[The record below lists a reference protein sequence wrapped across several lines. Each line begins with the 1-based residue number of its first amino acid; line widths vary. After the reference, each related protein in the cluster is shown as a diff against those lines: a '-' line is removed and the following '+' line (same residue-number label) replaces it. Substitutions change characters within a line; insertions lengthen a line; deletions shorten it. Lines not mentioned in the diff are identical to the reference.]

1 MNPNEIISI
10 QDQMASKRSNWESL
24 AQETCRFIAPENA
37 IFATTR
43 TEGMPLHNNIFDTTA
58 NSALDIWVSILNF
71 MLTPRNR
78 QWHKLQ
84 AKDEKI
90 RKDSKIS
97 AFLEEAT
104 KNMFSARYAPYA
116 NFASQVDAFYKMD
129 GLLGNA
135 CLFVDYEAGKGLRY
149 KNIAIN
155 ELYFLENH
163 QGIIDHV
170 HRKFTLTAS
179 QAFKK
184 WGDACSERIKTA
196 NADNRK
202 QQTPFTFIH
211 CVKVNPDYNPR
222 VLSPDKMRFVSYYI
236 CVEDKHIVQSGG
248 YRTMPYIISRYQVA
262 PDEIYGRSPAMA
274 ILPVVKKLNT
284 QLKSVV
290 RSGQLASEP
299 PLISMNLTDVA
310 PFNMRA
316 GALNMGFITDD
327 GQDAIRPL
335 NVAGRVDIGM
345 EFIDMDRKD
354 IEAKFFANIYQI
366 LVETPNMTATEVMQ
380 RTQEKGQLLAP
391 TMGRKQS
398 EFLGALIEREIDLL
412 SNVGL
417 FDGIPDE
424 LLGDGDTLEFT
435 YDTEMTRMMRADEGV
450 GIMRTLETVMQVAQA
465 DPTVIEL
472 FDLTESMRE
481 LADINGVPAKLLRT
495 KEQLEKIKEQAQQ
508 QQQIQQ
514 MAQIANQVAPAAK
527 VANEAGMLQ

>member
-1 MNPNEIISI
+1 MDAREIIA
-10 QDQMASKRSNWESL
+10 QQAQMASKRSNWESL
-24 AQETCRFIAPENA
+24 AQETCRFIAPEYA
-37 IFATTR
+37 IFNTTR

-84 AKDEKI
+84 AKDEKL
-90 RKDSKIS
+90 RKDSGIS
-97 AFLEEAT
+97 AFLENAT

-116 NFASQVDAFYKMD
+116 NFASQVDSFYKMD

-149 KNIAIN
+149 KNIPTN
-155 ELYFLENH
+155 EIFFLENH
-163 QGIIDHV
+163 QGVVDNV

-179 QAFKK
+179 QAVKK
-184 WGDACSERIKTA
+184 WGDACPQRIKTA
-196 NADNRK
+196 SDDPK
-202 QQTPFTFIH
+202 KEQTTFNFVH
-211 CVKVNPDYNPR
+211 CVKINPEYNPR
-222 VLSPDKMRFVSYYI
+222 VLSPDRMRFSSYYV
-236 CVEDKHIVQSGG
+236 CVEENITMQSGG
-248 YRTMPYIISRYQVA
+248 YRTMPYIISRYQTA

-290 RSGQLASEP
+290 RSGQLSSEP

-335 NVAGRVDIGM
+335 SVAGRIDIGL
-345 EFIDMDRKD
+345 EFIEMDRKD

-366 LVETPNMTATEVMQ
+366 LIETPNMTATEVMQ

-417 FDGIPDE
+417 FDGLPQE
-424 LLGDGDTLEFT
+424 LQSDGDTLDIA

-450 GIMRTLETVMQVAQA
+450 GIIRTLETV
-465 DPTVIEL
+465 
-472 FDLTESMRE
+472 
-481 LADINGVPAKLLRT
+481 
-495 KEQLEKIKEQAQQ
+495 
-508 QQQIQQ
+508 
-514 MAQIANQVAPAAK
+514 
-527 VANEAGMLQ
+527 LQ